1 MKLKL
6 FIVLIACLIIMSMA
20 LNKKMKNGLSQPSIK
35 LNYQTP
41 VLKQQRRLKSG
52 KSGKGSRI

>member
-1 MKLKL
+1 MKVKL
-6 FIVLIACLIIMSMA
+6 FIVLFACFIIMSMA
-20 LNKKMKNGLSQPSIK
+20 LNKKMKNGLAQPSIK

-52 KSGKGSRI
+52 KSGKRI